1 MDSPSKSAEA
11 SAQSVEDTTAIVRVL
26 SQRQSVNEV
35 EALVKSLGPELR
47 TAIIET
53 IIASQLHPHSSVAVA
68 EQSALSPPPDA
79 SEVPRNSTRGEDY
92 TAPSTGVSDVQIM
105 RLIMRKVNSL
115 DSRTDSALRNGIVNI
130 HHHAQQAPKSHLLAL
145 PAELRVR
152 IVEFSLVEDTCIEV
166 SHLGLEPP
174 GLLTVSTQMRAESI
188 AVYYSAN
195 CFRLILLDYNP
206 DPVMPFCRRF
216 AKYFVPPKDY
226 DHDHPKTG
234 ILTAQASGQ
243 PNWQN
248 LERWCR
254 LTYDGQMGW
263 QLISMEGPTPESVAL
278 IGIFLVL
285 ANMARASASWS
296 VAKNALE
303 GVGMLL
309 DIIDRR
315 WAH

>member
-1 MDSPSKSAEA
+1 M
-11 SAQSVEDTTAIVRVL
+11 
-26 SQRQSVNEV
+26 
-35 EALVKSLGPELR
+35 
-47 TAIIET
+47 
-53 IIASQLHPHSSVAVA
+53 
-68 EQSALSPPPDA
+68 LSPLCRP
-79 SEVPRNSTRGEDY
+79 VPIGLATLVGNTF
-92 TAPSTGVSDVQIM
+92 
-105 RLIMRKVNSL
+105 
-115 DSRTDSALRNGIVNI
+115 
-130 HHHAQQAPKSHLLAL
+130 HHAQKAPKCHLLAL
-145 PAELRVR
+145 PAEIRVK

-166 SHLGLEPP
+166 SDLGLEPP
-174 GLLTVSTQMRAESI
+174 GLLAVSTQMRVETI

-195 CFRLILLDYNP
+195 SFRLILLDYNP
-206 DPVMPFCRRF
+206 DPVMPFCTRF
-216 AKYFVPPKDY
+216 AKYFVRPKDY

-254 LTYDGQMGW
+254 LTYSGQMGW
-263 QLISMEGPTPESVAL
+263 QLISMESPKEESVAL

-285 ANMARASASWS
+285 TNMARAGAAWS

>member
-1 MDSPSKSAEA
+1 MDSPSNSAEG
-11 SAQSVEDTTAIVRVL
+11 SAQSVQDTTDIVRVL

-35 EALVKSLGPELR
+35 EALVRSLSPELR
-47 TAIIET
+47 TAIIEI
-53 IIASQLHPHSSVAVA
+53 IIASQLHPHSSVAVT
-68 EQSALSPPPDA
+68 EQSSPSLPPDA
-79 SEVPRNSTRGEDY
+79 SEVPRDSTNGEDL
-92 TAPSTGVSDVQIM
+92 TALLPGVSDVQIM

-115 DSRTDSALRNGIVNI
+115 DSRTDSALPNGIVNT

-145 PAELRVR
+145 PAELRAK

-174 GLLTVSTQMRAESI
+174 GLLGVSTQMRAESI

-195 CFRLILLDYNP
+195 CFRMVLFDYNP
-206 DPVMPFCRRF
+206 DPVMPFCRSF
-216 AKYFVPPKDY
+216 AKYFIRPKDY

-263 QLISMEGPTPESVAL
+263 QLISMEDPTAESVAL
-278 IGIFLVL
+278 IGVFLIL
-285 ANMARASASWS
+285 TNMARAGASWS

>member
-1 MDSPSKSAEA
+1 MDSPSNSTEA
-11 SAQSVEDTTAIVRVL
+11 SAQSMEDTTAIVRVL

-35 EALVKSLGPELR
+35 EALVKSLSPELR

-53 IIASQLHPHSSVAVA
+53 IIASQLHPHSPVAVA
-68 EQSALSPPPDA
+68 EQSAPSPPQEA
-79 SEVPRNSTRGEDY
+79 SEVPRDSTSGEDH
-92 TAPSTGVSDVQIM
+92 TPPSTGVSDVQIM

-115 DSRTDSALRNGIVNI
+115 DSRTDSALRNGIVNTF
-130 HHHAQQAPKSHLLAL
+130 HHAQKASKCHLLAL
-145 PAELRVR
+145 PAEIRMK
-152 IVEFSLVEDTCIEV
+152 IAAFSLVEDSCVEV

-174 GLLTVSTQMRAESI
+174 GLLSVSTQIRAETISL
-188 AVYYSAN
+188 YYSN
-195 CFRLILLDYNP
+195 NSFRLVLLDYDP
-206 DPVMPFCRRF
+206 DPVVSFCRRF
-216 AKYFVPPKDY
+216 AKYFVRPKDY

-254 LTYDGQMGW
+254 LTYGGQMGW
-263 QLISMEGPTPESVAL
+263 QLISMESPTEGSVAV

-285 ANMARASASWS
+285 ANMARAGASWS